1 MKTSSH
7 ETVTWKVVAIHDE
20 THDTKTLELEVA
32 LGEHPPFRAGQYL
45 TVLLEGYLPLEG
57 KSYSISSTPHAPHL
71 SLTIKKMGTFST
83 RLLEHKVGDTLKT
96 SLPYGFFYPEDDSV
110 SDLVYVAGGI
120 GITPCIGM
128 IESLLTT
135 KYPYPITLWY
145 SNKTEADIIFKN
157 RIQELKETYPQF
169 TAHIHFTREA
179 SSDPQYTFGRIQ
191 ASHIRENINDS
202 TTTDFFICGSID
214 FTKTLWKDLKTE
226 GINPNHLYTEGFF

>member
-1 MKTSSH
+1 MKTPSH
-7 ETVTWKVVAIHDE
+7 ETVTWNIVAIHEE

-32 LGEHPPFRAGQYL
+32 EGERPSFHGGQYL

-71 SLTIKKMGTFST
+71 SLTIKKMGAFST
-83 RLLEHKVGDTLKT
+83 RLLEHNVGDTLKT

-120 GITPCIGM
+120 GITPCISM
-128 IESLLTT
+128 IESLLT
-135 KYPYPITLWY
+135 KGYPHPITLWY

-157 RIQELKETYPQF
+157 RIHTLTETYSHF
-169 TAHIHFTREA
+169 TAHIHLTRE
-179 SSDPQYTFGRIQ
+179 SGNDPQYTYGRMQ
-191 ASHIRENINDS
+191 ASRIREHLKDP

-214 FTKTLWKDLKTE
+214 FTKTLWKELKTE